1 MVLPLGV
8 AFLNVSLDMADT
20 KKKKKRERKGY
31 FYEKEEQAVVDYINS
46 TSEEEKTK
54 IYNEILKPAF
64 TKMIESIIRR
74 YNLYIPD
81 EEFDETFNDTMSF
94 LMMKLSYYDPKKN
107 FKAYS
112 YCGTICK
119 NYLIYKITQ
128 FTKRQNR
135 HVSYDNPLET
145 IKEAIGDDI
154 KYSYTDDEEPYGLF
168 KSLTSRTVANIS
180 KLLESGMANEE
191 RKLTDNEIKVGRALI
206 ELFSNWEDL
215 FLEMG
220 SNKFN
225 KSSFILYVKDLTLLS
240 TQEIS
245 KAMKLFK
252 VGYFALK
259 KDLLDNE

>member
-1 MVLPLGV
+1 M
-8 AFLNVSLDMADT
+8 T
-20 KKKKKRERKGY
+20 KKKKRERKGY
-31 FYEKEEQAVVDYINS
+31 FYEREEQAVVDYIQS

-54 IYNEILKPAF
+54 IYTEILRPAF

-81 EEFDETFNDTMSF
+81 EEFDETFNDTLSF

-128 FTKRQNR
+128 FAKRLNR
-135 HVSYDNPLET
+135 HVSYDNPT
-145 IKEAIGDDI
+145 DSIKETIGDDI
-154 KYSYTDDEEPYGLF
+154 RYSYTDDDEPLWLF
-168 KSLTSRTVANIS
+168 KSLTSKTVSNINA
-180 KLLESGMANEE
+180 LLESGMANEE
-191 RKLTDNEIKVGRALI
+191 RKLTENEIKVGKALI
-206 ELFSNWEDL
+206 ELFEHWEEI

-225 KSSFILYVKDLTLLS
+225 KSSFILYIKDLTLLT

-245 KAMKLFK
+245 KAMKIYKL
-252 VGYFALK
+252 GYFSLK
-259 KDLLDNE
+259 KDLLDE